1 MSVPLQAVN
10 CGVGSEI
17 RHPRAPGLTT
27 VLSGQVPALIVIISY
42 IGPRVAD
49 NCEVSDQTTLSRHY
63 HNRVIANLGKVV
75 HG

>member
-27 VLSGQVPALIVIISY
+27 VLSGQVPALIVITGYLTS
-42 IGPRVAD
+42 GP
-49 NCEVSDQTTLSRHY
+49 VSRIIARYQTRHY
-63 HNRVIANLGKVV
+63 YQGIITTGLSQI
-75 HG
+75 